1 MSCGV
6 GSRHGSDPLL
16 LRLRLTDL
24 APIGPLAW
32 EPPYA
37 SKKRE
42 KNKNKN
48 KKNVKLQ
55 LIADLV
61 HSIESII
68 MGGWETKKHRTP
80 RKLLINS
87 IIYPV
92 F

>member
-1 MSCGV
+1 MWFRCRVLGQE
-6 GSRHGSDPLL
+6 GWDWTRMGWDQP
-16 LRLRLTDL
+16 T
-24 APIGPLAW
+24 W
-32 EPPYA
+32 ETNPVSVLPCLFLG
-37 SKKRE
+37 E